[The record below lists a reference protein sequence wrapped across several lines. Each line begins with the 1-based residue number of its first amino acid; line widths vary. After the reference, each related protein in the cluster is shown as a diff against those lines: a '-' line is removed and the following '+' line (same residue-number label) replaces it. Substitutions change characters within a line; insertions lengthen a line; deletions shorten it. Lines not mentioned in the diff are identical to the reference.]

1 MSKIWD
7 LNDRNF
13 LWTIPLR
20 FCFLSFQYY
29 PGCSLPAF
37 HHHFS
42 FLPWGKESIIN
53 NLLLLIHLSGN
64 SLQLD
69 GWVVIFRDQHSHQS
83 PPYLPGFVPNSPVS
97 PYICHIK
104 LANTQK
110 HKRRTASIQSEYVL
124 FLLSSVQPFF
134 IPIAPSIG
142 APLMSIQTKRP
153 KLTIYFVLRLPLT
166 ALGEFLPISKNSRSW
181 SRRILDSKL
190 AAIALSPLDM
200 YWTLDIGPFF
210 PSLWKPRGK

>member
-1 MSKIWD
+1 MKPGHHIGSKKTQTNIMRWHQNKNISSKIFLLLSKIWD

-97 PYICHIK
+97 PYICHIQ

-110 HKRRTASIQSEYVL
+110 HNMRKTAIQSDYVL
-124 FLLSSVQPFF
+124 FLSFPSSVQPFF
-134 IPIAPSIG
+134 FSIAPFIDEYPESG
-142 APLMSIQTKRP
+142 FQTKRP
-153 KLTIYFVLRLPLT
+153 KLIIHLVLRLP
-166 ALGEFLPISKNSRSW
+166 FKQHW
-181 SRRILDSKL
+181 
-190 AAIALSPLDM
+190 
-200 YWTLDIGPFF
+200 
-210 PSLWKPRGK
+210 